1 MLQEKRRII
10 KTNLINKFLV
20 MITHD
25 IILMIKKIFVG
36 VVLFMIPVAI
46 MAGILWLIQF
56 VFFK

>member
-1 MLQEKRRII
+1 
-10 KTNLINKFLV
+10 

-46 MAGILWLIQF
+46 VAGILWLIQF